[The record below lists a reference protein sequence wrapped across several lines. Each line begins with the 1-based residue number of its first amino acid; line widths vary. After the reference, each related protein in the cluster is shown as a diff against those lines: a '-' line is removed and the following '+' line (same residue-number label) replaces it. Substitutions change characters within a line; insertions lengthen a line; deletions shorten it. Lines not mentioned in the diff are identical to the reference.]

1 LVVYIK
7 NFIFVKQLKITY
19 MKTLNQLKLNVPS
32 IFATSAS
39 PKMSDK
45 YVFVPTIDIL
55 ENFEREGWEIAS
67 AKQTGLGLHGV
78 HEIRL
83 RNGELPKVGD
93 TLVEAIIRNSHNG
106 MTTLG
111 VSAGLHR
118 LVCSNGL
125 TVPTALA
132 DSFNVRHQRFDLD
145 DVKRLTESFAGKL
158 PKIERSVNRMM
169 RHEMTID
176 EKIDFVRK
184 SAEIRFSKEKVLND
198 LEIVGLLTPNRVEDE
213 GDDMWKV
220 FNVVQEKFVRGG
232 MNYLSSKGQRT
243 KLKGLQNI
251 IAVNRVNTKL
261 WELAESII

>member
-1 LVVYIK
+1 MVVYNK

-145 DVKRLTESFAGKL
+145 DVKQLTESFASKL
-158 PKIERSVNRMM
+158 PKIERSVIRMM
-169 RHEMTID
+169 EHEMTID
-176 EKIDFVRK
+176 EKINFVRK

-213 GDDMWKV
+213 GDNMWKV

>member
-1 LVVYIK
+1 
-7 NFIFVKQLKITY
+7 

-145 DVKRLTESFAGKL
+145 DVKQLTESFASKL
-158 PKIERSVNRMM
+158 PKIERSVIRMM
-169 RHEMTID
+169 EHEMTID
-176 EKIDFVRK
+176 EKINFVRK

-213 GDDMWKV
+213 GDNMWKV

>member
-1 LVVYIK
+1 LVVYNK

-145 DVKRLTESFAGKL
+145 DVKQLTESFASKL
-158 PKIERSVNRMM
+158 PKIERSVIRMM
-169 RHEMTID
+169 EHEMTID

-213 GDDMWKV
+213 GDNMWKV

>member
-1 LVVYIK
+1 
-7 NFIFVKQLKITY
+7 

-158 PKIERSVNRMM
+158 PKIERSVIRMM
-169 RHEMTID
+169 EHEMTID

-213 GDDMWKV
+213 GDNMWKV

-232 MNYLSSKGQRT
+232 MNYLSPKGQRT